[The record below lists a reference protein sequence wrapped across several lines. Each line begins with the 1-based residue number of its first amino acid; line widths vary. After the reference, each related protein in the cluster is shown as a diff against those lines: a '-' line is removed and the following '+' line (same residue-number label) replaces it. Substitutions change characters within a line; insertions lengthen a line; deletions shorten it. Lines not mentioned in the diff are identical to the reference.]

1 MMTRRLLLLVLL
13 CTLALSAA
21 GRPPVGIAYYDV
33 DRLYDT
39 VPALFYDDEDYTPEG
54 RLHWTAARYER
65 KIQNT
70 AAVID
75 SLGLDLVAL
84 WGVENEQVV
93 RDLVAACHGDYTF
106 LHRTLNTLDGMDFA
120 LLYYGDRFF
129 PARVETGRRYL
140 LIEGELRD
148 ERVAVVLCADPRMAE
163 WVIEDLRKE
172 APELKPILLGRA
184 ALSRPGR
191 LGLRDATE
199 PAARAGRGTQRRT
212 RGRRW
217 EMTDRILVDTALK
230 VEACDVYARR
240 FLIDRHS
247 GNPLET
253 FSGRVYRGGYSR
265 SLPVYIYIR

>member
-1 MMTRRLLLLVLL
+1 MMRRLSL
-13 CTLALSAA
+13 LALWCCLAITAA
-21 GRPPVGIAYYDV
+21 GHPPVGIAYYDV

-39 VPALFYDDEDYTPEG
+39 LPALFYDDTDYTPDG
-54 RLHWTAARYER
+54 RLHWTPARYER
-65 KIQNT
+65 KIRNT

-93 RDLVAACHGDYTF
+93 RDLVTACRDDYSY

-129 PARVETGRRYL
+129 PGRVETGRRYL
-140 LIEGELRD
+140 LVEGELRG
-148 ERVAVVLCADPRMAE
+148 EQVALVLCADLRMAE
-163 WVIEDLRKE
+163 WVVGNLRRD
-172 APELKPILLGRA
+172 APALKPILLGRSA
-184 ALSRPGR
+184 IAHPGR
-191 LGLRDATE
+191 LGLRDATA
-199 PAARAGRGTQRRT
+199 PATRAGRGNLRRT

-217 EMTDRILVDTALK
+217 EMNDRILVDTSLH

-240 FLIDRHS
+240 FLIDPHS

-253 FSGRVYRGGYSR
+253 YDGRTYRGGFSR